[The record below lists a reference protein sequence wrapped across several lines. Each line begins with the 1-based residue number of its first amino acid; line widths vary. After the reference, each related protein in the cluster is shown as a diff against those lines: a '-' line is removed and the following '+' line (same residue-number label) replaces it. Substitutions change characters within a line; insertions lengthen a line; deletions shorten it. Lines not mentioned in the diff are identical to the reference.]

1 MFYPGTLIATNG
13 VAHYLSEILLPDEK
27 SQVNFYLASSK
38 QNSKYKIITKT
49 IYESIKGVTES
60 KCC

>member
-27 SQVNFYLASSK
+27 SKVNFYLASSK
-38 QNSKYKIITKT
+38 
-49 IYESIKGVTES
+49 
-60 KCC
+60 